1 MAFEQRVTCER
12 FAALHE
18 REAAFVIPNPWDVG
32 SARLFAG
39 LGFEALA
46 TTSSGFAFTLG
57 KSDGAVTREEICEHI
72 HALAEATPLPVSAD
86 LENCYA
92 DDPRGAAETIRLA
105 SEAGAAG
112 GSIEDW
118 SGPAEDRIYDL
129 NHAVER
135 VAAAVEVARSL
146 PVPFMLTAR
155 AENLIRNRPDL
166 DDTIKR
172 LEAFEKAGADVLY
185 APGLKTVDEVRAV
198 CSAISKP
205 VNVLAVPSLGVDE
218 ITQAGARR
226 ISVGGALAR
235 VAVGAVLNAA
245 REIGAEGSFAAFA
258 TAPGFGEVN
267 AIMEGEG
274 AS

>member
-1 MAFEQRVTCER
+1 MAFDQQVTGEK
-12 FAALHE
+12 FVGLH
-18 REAAFVIPNPWDVG
+18 AGKSAFVIPNPWDIG

-39 LGFEALA
+39 LGFKALA

-57 KSDGAVTREEICEHI
+57 KSDGAVKREELLAHI
-72 HALAEATPLPVSAD
+72 RALAEATPLPVSAD

-92 DDPRGAAETIRLA
+92 DDPEGAAETIRLA
-105 SEAGAAG
+105 SEAGAVG

-118 SGPAEDRIYDL
+118 SGPAEDKIYDL

-135 VAAAVEVARSL
+135 VAAAVEVARAL

-172 LEAFEKAGADVLY
+172 LQAFEKAGADVLY
-185 APGLKTVDEVRAV
+185 APGLKTVDEVRVVCAAV
-198 CSAISKP
+198 SKP

-218 ITQAGARR
+218 IAQAGGKR

-258 TAPGFGEVN
+258 AAPGFGEVN
-267 AIMEGEG
+267 SVMDG
-274 AS
+274 